1 MSEWLALETNIWEN
15 DKVLSVAAALNEDPD
30 LVAFSFISVLTYVR
44 ANSPDGDLSDLG
56 REALRLVLRWKGKSK
71 STALIDE
78 MLRVE
83 FLRDA
88 PLRVGNFLE
97 KHKLLLAAQRQAAYR
112 RRRKAESVTPRYSN
126 VTPRYQSVTDSDID
140 KDKELKSMSNSSE
153 SDTLV
158 IEEEAVDLWPAWWLV
173 YPRKDAKV
181 TAEEMYR
188 RLCRKR
194 GVAVLLQQ
202 AAEHYALACK
212 LVMREKKSIMLPTT
226 FLNKRWVDYVKGIS
240 PGDPAYDEGKRERR
254 QEGARAAP
262 VVFAEEPED
271 LRPLGEV
278 LKDAGPL
285 AKALAARM
293 KEEKS

>member
-1 MSEWLALETNIWEN
+1 MLFRS
-15 DKVLSVAAALNEDPD
+15 
-30 LVAFSFISVLTYVR
+30 
-44 ANSPDGDLSDLG
+44 
-56 REALRLVLRWKGKSK
+56 GKSK
-71 STALIDE
+71 SSALIDE

-83 FLRDA
+83 FLRDE
-88 PLRVGNFLE
+88 PLRVGNFLA
-97 KHKLLLAAQRQAAYR
+97 KHKRLLAAQRQAAFR
-112 RRRKAESVTPRYSN
+112 RRRNAERVTPRD
-126 VTPRYQSVTDSDID
+126 TSVTLRDTSVTEIEIEREKVLKALSD
-140 KDKELKSMSNSSE
+140 SSE

-158 IEEEAVDLWPAWWLV
+158 IEEEVVDLWPAWWLV

-188 RLCRKR
+188 RLCKKR
-194 GVAVLLQQ
+194 GVAILLQQ

-212 LVMREKKSIMLPTT
+212 LVQREKKSIMLPTT